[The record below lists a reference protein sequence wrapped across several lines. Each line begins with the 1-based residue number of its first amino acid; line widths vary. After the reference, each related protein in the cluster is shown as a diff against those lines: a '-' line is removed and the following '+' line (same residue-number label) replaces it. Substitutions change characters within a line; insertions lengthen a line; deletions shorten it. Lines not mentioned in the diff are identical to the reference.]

1 MAAVR
6 QDASTGELVHG
17 EGTTP
22 KTPPENLVHVKVW
35 SPFRVYY
42 DDVAMSVSG
51 VNGTGPFDILPRHH
65 NFITLLSPG
74 ELKLQTKD
82 GETKIKISGGIM
94 HVRKDSVIVFL
105 EV

>member
-1 MAAVR
+1 MAVR
-6 QDASTGELVHG
+6 QDASTGQLVE
-17 EGTTP
+17 EGATA
-22 KTPPENLVHVKVW
+22 KALPENVVRVRVW
-35 SPFRVYY
+35 SPFRIYY

-65 NFITLLSPG
+65 NFITLLSPC

-94 HVRKDSVIVFL
+94 HVRKDSVTVFL